1 MSGLNREVSIEFET
15 PDVFHELP
23 LHLPAEV
30 LDAALWE
37 LAEKIWPAGT
47 EFQRETTALV
57 YADLTDTLVADGV
70 MYASLGLF
78 ETEDGEVSTA
88 NLIARVESVDG
99 EEPAVVAA
107 SVQEEL
113 ALQEHRD
120 VHQVDLPCGPAV
132 LSFHSTEI
140 DGDSAL
146 SSLAFAH
153 VELYVPSSVPGWLAV
168 LSLSTPSF
176 AELPR
181 YVGWLRKIGET
192 FTFRLAA
199 QAEEESPT
207 PNDIRSVFG

>member
-15 PDVFHELP
+15 PDIFHELP

-57 YADLTDTLVADGV
+57 YADLTDTLMADGA

-78 ETEDGEVSTA
+78 ETEDGEISTA
-88 NLIARVESVDG
+88 NLIARVESVDE

-120 VHQVDLPCGPAV
+120 VDQVDLPCGPAV
-132 LSFHSTEI
+132 LSFHSTEL

-181 YVGWLRKIGET
+181 YVGWLRRIGET
-192 FTFRLAA
+192 LTFRYAA
-199 QAEEESPT
+199 QPEEASRTPT
-207 PNDIRSVFG
+207 DVRSVFG

>member
-153 VELYVPSSVPGWLAV
+153 VELYVPSSLPGWLAV

-181 YVGWLRKIGET
+181 YVDWLRQIGESLA
-192 FTFRLAA
+192 FRLAA
-199 QAEEESPT
+199 QPEEESRTPT
-207 PNDIRSVFG
+207 DVRSVFG

>member
-23 LHLPAEV
+23 LHLPDEV

-57 YADLTDTLVADGV
+57 YADLTDTLMADGV

-78 ETEDGEVSTA
+78 ETEDGEFSTA
-88 NLIARVESVDG
+88 NLIARVESVDE

-192 FTFRLAA
+192 LTFRLAA

-207 PNDIRSVFG
+207 PTDVRSVFG